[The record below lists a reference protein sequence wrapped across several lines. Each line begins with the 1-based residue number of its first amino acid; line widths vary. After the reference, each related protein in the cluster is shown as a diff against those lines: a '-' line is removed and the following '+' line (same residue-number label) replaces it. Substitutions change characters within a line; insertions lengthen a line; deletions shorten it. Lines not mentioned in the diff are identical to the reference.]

1 MAMDMPPMTLEDAER
16 LYDKPA
22 YVQKKEPEDA
32 TSAVEAM
39 RNEKNQ
45 SSAARGEA
53 ILDTALQVGVK
64 AGLAW
69 QLTNINKALKLRE
82 REFDTV
88 YDFSALMIQ
97 DRVVPPVITE
107 ARNLYNQDD
116 DYTLR
121 LSGAYWKI
129 ESQAKFSSVP
139 PSWREYVTFPPPVI
153 DRTSLISA
161 LMPRND
167 AEEKVWKLAVRDG
180 WEQGVRQANLML
192 EYGMDKMN
200 RDIGG
205 MRRFNEFA
213 RHGQITMPIIAGAS
227 IPVTKQGATMAVD
240 ETLLRITALPQFND
254 NIATW
259 RSTVAPSTMADP
271 VRRPN
276 VKRPP
281 DQASAGVREA
291 AGRSATNTVKTY
303 AAPSPA
309 QPISGQ
315 AAPNGAKGTGQ

>member
-22 YVQKKEPEDA
+22 YVQSKDPENA
-32 TSAVEAM
+32 TSALEAM

-45 SSAARGEA
+45 SSVARGEA

-69 QLTNINKALKLRE
+69 QLTNINKALKVRE

-88 YDFSALMIQ
+88 YDFGSLMFQ

-139 PSWREYVTFPPPVI
+139 PSWREYVTFPPPII

-161 LMPRND
+161 LLPRNS
-167 AEEKVWKLAVRDG
+167 AEEKVWKLAVKDG
-180 WEQGVRQANLML
+180 WIQGVKQANLML
-192 EYGMDKMN
+192 EYGMDRMN

-227 IPVTKQGATMAVD
+227 IPVTKQGQTMAVD

-259 RSTVAPSTMADP
+259 KSSVSTSIVADP
-271 VRRPN
+271 VRRSSN
-276 VKRPP
+276 TQFQ
-281 DQASAGVREA
+281 DQVRARIA

-309 QPISGQ
+309 QPFIGLPPQNMNKGSGQ
-315 AAPNGAKGTGQ
+315 

>member
-1 MAMDMPPMTLEDAER
+1 MDLPPMTLEDAQR

-22 YVQKKEPEDA
+22 YVQQKDPDDA

-69 QLTNINKALKLRE
+69 QLTNINKALKWRE
-82 REFDTV
+82 REFDTI
-88 YDFSALMIQ
+88 YDFSSLMIQ

-107 ARNLYNQDD
+107 ARNLYNQDG

-129 ESQAKFSSVP
+129 ESQARFSSVP

-161 LMPRND
+161 LMPRNE
-167 AEEKVWKLAVRDG
+167 AEERIWRLAVKDG
-180 WEQGVRQANLML
+180 WNQGVKQANLML
-192 EYGMDKMN
+192 EYGMDRMN

-213 RHGQITMPIIAGAS
+213 RHSLITMPIIAGAA
-227 IPVTKQGATMAVD
+227 IPVTKQGSTMAVD
-240 ETLLRITALPQFND
+240 ETLLRITTLPQFNEKMD
-254 NIATW
+254 TW
-259 RSTVAPSTMADP
+259 RSSIATSTTADP
-271 VRRPN
+271 APVTRPAP
-276 VKRPP
+276 RP
-281 DQASAGVREA
+281 
-291 AGRSATNTVKTY
+291 
-303 AAPSPA
+303 APRPVAA
-309 QPISGQ
+309 QPEGLSRVVPTNSVKAYAVPATPDIGLKGQ
-315 AAPNGAKGTGQ
+315 TP

>member
-1 MAMDMPPMTLEDAER
+1 MAMDLPPMTLEDAER

-22 YVQKKEPEDA
+22 YVQQKDPDDA
-32 TSAVEAM
+32 KSAVESM
-39 RNEKNQ
+39 RDEKNQ
-45 SSAARGEA
+45 ASAARGEA

-64 AGLAW
+64 AGMAW

-88 YDFSALMIQ
+88 YDFSSLMIQ

-107 ARNLYNQDD
+107 ARNLYSQDG

-153 DRTSLISA
+153 DRTSLLSA
-161 LMPRND
+161 LMPRNS

-180 WEQGVRQANLML
+180 WDKGVKQANLML
-192 EYGMDKMN
+192 EYGMDRMN

-205 MRRFNEFA
+205 MRRFSEFA
-213 RHGQITMPIIAGAS
+213 RHGQVSMPIIAGAS
-227 IPVTKQGATMAVD
+227 IPVTKDGATMAVD
-240 ETLLRITALPQFND
+240 ETLLRITALPEFND
-254 NIATW
+254 NMAVW
-259 RSTVAPSTMADP
+259 RGSVAPSTTADP
-271 VRRPN
+271 VARKKAERLSAAAS
-276 VKRPP
+276 P
-281 DQASAGVREA
+281 DARQA
-291 AGRSATNTVKTY
+291 AGRSPVNVVRTYPAPAT
-303 AAPSPA
+303 
-309 QPISGQ
+309 QPITPKSSVDGVKG
-315 AAPNGAKGTGQ
+315 GAQ

>member
-1 MAMDMPPMTLEDAER
+1 MAMDLPPMTLEDAER

-22 YVQKKEPEDA
+22 YVQQKDPDDA
-32 TSAVEAM
+32 KSAVESM
-39 RNEKNQ
+39 RDEKNQ
-45 SSAARGEA
+45 ASAARGEA

-64 AGLAW
+64 AGMSW

-88 YDFSALMIQ
+88 YDFSTLMIQ

-107 ARNLYNQDD
+107 ARNVYTQDG

-153 DRTSLISA
+153 DRTSLLSA
-161 LMPRND
+161 LMPRNS

-180 WEQGVRQANLML
+180 WDKGVKQANLML
-192 EYGMDKMN
+192 EYGMDRMN

-205 MRRFNEFA
+205 MRRFSEFA
-213 RHGQITMPIIAGAS
+213 RHGQVSMPIIAGAS
-227 IPVTKQGATMAVD
+227 IPVTKDGATMAVD
-240 ETLLRITALPQFND
+240 ETLLRITALPEFND
-254 NIATW
+254 NMAVW
-259 RSTVAPSTMADP
+259 RGSVAPSTIADP
-271 VRRPN
+271 IARKKAERLNAAVS
-276 VKRPP
+276 P
-281 DQASAGVREA
+281 DARQA
-291 AGRSATNTVKTY
+291 AGRSPVNVVRTYPAPAT
-303 AAPSPA
+303 
-309 QPISGQ
+309 QPINTKSSVDGVKG
-315 AAPNGAKGTGQ
+315 GAQ